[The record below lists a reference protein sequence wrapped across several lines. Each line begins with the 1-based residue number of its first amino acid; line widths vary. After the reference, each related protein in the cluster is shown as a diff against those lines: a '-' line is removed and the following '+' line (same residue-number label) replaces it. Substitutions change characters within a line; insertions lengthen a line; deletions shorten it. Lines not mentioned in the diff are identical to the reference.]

1 MYCTFDLEVLS
12 RHEYLEDVVSSQERV
27 AVPAKVQHPI
37 VDVGKRL
44 LRYALL

>member
-27 AVPAKVQHPI
+27 AVAAKVQHPI
-37 VDVGKRL
+37 INVGKRL
-44 LRYALL
+44 LCYALL